1 LPDVCPFWDK
11 CVSID
16 FSGPLV
22 EKGFAVKEKPDLTN
36 AVWRRSTRS
45 DDDTSA
51 CVEVAVLSN
60 GYAVRNSTDPEGPVL
75 FFTQAEWDAFVG
87 GAKDGEFDLE

>member
-1 LPDVCPFWDK
+1 VRRDS
-11 CVSID
+11 VSIQ
-16 FSGPLV
+16 SGEPFV
-22 EKGFAVKEKPDLTN
+22 ERGPAVKEKPDLTN
-36 AVWRRSTRS
+36 AVWRRSTQS

-60 GYAVRNSTDPEGPVL
+60 GYAVRNSTDPDGPVL

-87 GAKDGEFDLE
+87 GAKDGEFDLD